1 MAGVDDSPRGFDVPA
16 AAMTLVTLV
25 ALSWAAWLRF
35 GPAAH
40 PEPPAV
46 GKTVPSLHLLDPATS
61 EPLVL
66 LGLRGKVVW
75 ISFWSAA
82 PPNGTTDL
90 AALGMVWKR
99 LKPHAKFAMAAA
111 AEESDR
117 PDLVRATVASAK
129 ADMPA
134 YLAPP
139 ETLRAFGVRAGR
151 LPLHVLLDPSGRVV
165 SIAQGRDPATLS
177 RLVDQAEQ
185 VLDEIEPL
193 GKSRFAGLFPDGGGS
208 RRVAARVQPASS
220 AHASSS
226 AARSAAAALRGNS
239 ARTTAPLTA
248 TRRAPA
254 SITSSMFS
262 SPIPPMAN
270 QGSPVAPAAW
280 RTKESPAKSEKSLVP
295 LSKTGPTPRY
305 PAPASTA

>member
-1 MAGVDDSPRGFDVPA
+1 MAGADDAPRGFDVPA

-25 ALSWAAWLRF
+25 ALLWAAWLRF
-35 GPAAH
+35 GPAAP

-75 ISFWSAA
+75 ISFWSAT
-82 PPNGTTDL
+82 PPNGPADL
-90 AALGMVWKR
+90 AALGTVWKR

-117 PDLVRATVASAK
+117 PDLVRAAVASAR
-129 ADMPA
+129 AEMPA

-139 ETLRAFGVRAGR
+139 ETLRAFGVRPGR

-177 RLVDQAEQ
+177 RLVDQAERA
-185 VLDEIEPL
+185 LDEIEPL
-193 GKSRFAGLFPDGGGS
+193 GKSRFAVLFPNAAAGG
-208 RRVAARVQPASS
+208 QPASS

-226 AARSAAAALRGNS
+226 ADRSAAAALRGNS

-262 SPIPPMAN
+262 SAIPPMAN